1 MPLLILNIVERLF
14 CTEPP
19 ESKPAA
25 GFITVALILSP
36 AIVVCA
42 GTTIGNCASSYVPAL
57 TNIIA
62 GFVAVGVPM
71 FATACL
77 IEANAESIEEP
88 SDESEPFLE
97 T

>member
-1 MPLLILNIVERLF
+1 M
-14 CTEPP
+14 
-19 ESKPAA
+19 
-25 GFITVALILSP
+25 ITVALILSP

-62 GFVAVGVPM
+62 GFVAVGVPI
-71 FATACL
+71 FATAYL
-77 IEANAESIEEP
+77 IEANAVSKPPPAPAVSVP
-88 SDESEPFLE
+88 SLE